1 MFSREERER
10 AVELYF
16 STPMSTKQVVEH
28 LGYPT
33 RQCLE
38 RWLRDDPRYA
48 DAVPKPPIPSGDAV
62 SRGGIVPVGHAAEAG
77 GVFRCSYTLSRV
89 SVCWVGW
96 FGVVMVWIQRVAR
109 RSSSGRLRVPRSIS
123 LMRLE
128 WTPRA
133 SLTCCWVM
141 PCVTRSSRS
150 RRPRS
155 AGGSP
160 MGVAPVRM
168 EMRAR

>member
-1 MFSREERER
+1 M
-10 AVELYF
+10 
-16 STPMSTKQVVEH
+16 
-28 LGYPT
+28 
-33 RQCLE
+33 
-38 RWLRDDPRYA
+38 
-48 DAVPKPPIPSGDAV
+48 
-62 SRGGIVPVGHAAEAG
+62 
-77 GVFRCSYTLSRV
+77 
-89 SVCWVGW
+89 CWVGW

-133 SLTCCWVM
+133 SPICCWVM

-155 AGGSP
+155 AGGLFR
-160 MGVAPVRM
+160 GVRPRRM